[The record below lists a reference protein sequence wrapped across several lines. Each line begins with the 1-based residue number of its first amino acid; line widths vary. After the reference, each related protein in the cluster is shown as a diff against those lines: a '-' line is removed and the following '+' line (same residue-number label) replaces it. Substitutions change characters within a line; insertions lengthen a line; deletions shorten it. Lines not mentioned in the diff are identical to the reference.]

1 MSAPSFLIVRFSA
14 IGDCVMAVPVAS
26 RIRRSLPE
34 ARIAWVIER
43 RCADVLDRAR
53 LVNDAVELP
62 WDLWKQRKGSPA
74 VWRAQLRAYAA
85 LRRQRFDYG
94 LDLQGHSKTA
104 LCLRVAAPRRRL
116 TLEATD
122 PLSRLLNPAIDR
134 SGLPPH
140 QVERNLAA
148 LDALIRLEGSADP
161 IMPELS
167 DEQRRLGLKAT
178 RQTSLATISVS
189 AGSAAKAYPLERW
202 VEVASAL
209 HRAGLRVAALGGP
222 GDPLLPFPQAID
234 LVGRLRLRE
243 TMAWVASSAVH
254 LAADTGTGHIAAA
267 YGVPCVSVFGP
278 SDPARFRPTTET
290 GVVLRAGKAT
300 GQVTPE
306 AIVEAALDLVNR
318 NEASISR

>member
-26 RIRRSLPE
+26 RIRRSMPE

-53 LVNDAVELP
+53 LVSQCVELP
-62 WDLWKQRKGSPA
+62 WDLWKRRKASPA
-74 VWRAQLRAYAA
+74 VWREQLRTYSG

-104 LCLRVAAPRRRL
+104 LCLRLAAPKRRL

-122 PLSRLLNPAIDR
+122 PLSKMLSPSMNRD
-134 SGLPPH
+134 SLPRH

-148 LDALIRLEGSADP
+148 LEALIHLEGVAEP
-161 IMPELS
+161 IMPELG
-167 DEQRRLGLKAT
+167 DDLRRLGLSRA
-178 RQTSLATISVS
+178 RQAPLATIAVS
-189 AGSAAKAYPLERW
+189 AGSPQKAYPVEGW
-202 VEVASAL
+202 TEVANAL
-209 HRAGLRVAALGGP
+209 LKAGLRVAALGGP
-222 GDPLLPFPQAID
+222 GDPLLPVPQVTD

-254 LAADTGTGHIAAA
+254 IAADTGTGHIAAA
-267 YGVPCVSVFGP
+267 YGVPVVSIFGP
-278 SDPARFRPTTET
+278 TDPSRFRPY
-290 GVVLRAGKAT
+290 AG
-300 GQVTPE
+300 GGPPW
-306 AIVEAALDLVNR
+306 LPPR
-318 NEASISR
+318 RS